1 MIINLSSGLLLYCQ
15 RQFLN
20 LVLAM
25 YLRLLL
31 AFFCKSGFF
40 LCIVVLASHVVI
52 VMRFPKRNRCF
63 CPLNVFVRLLLE
75 IVQFQVTVTHNVVL
89 TKTISFASL
98 ASSALWIVH
107 IRAFLRCCK
116 VMLLHVDV
124 ANDVIIRTCV
134 LAGTEVPLF
143 LLGVVW
149 PLFQAFHLAFEINDV
164 VSLLISK
171 CAVLIKFNS

>member
-25 YLRLLL
+25 YLCLLL

-124 ANDVIIRTCV
+124 AYDVIIRTCV
-134 LAGTEVPLF
+134 LAGAEVPLF

-149 PLFQAFHLAFEINDV
+149 PLFQAFHLAFEINNV
-164 VSLLISK
+164 VSLLVSK
-171 CAVLIKFNS
+171 GAVLIKFKS